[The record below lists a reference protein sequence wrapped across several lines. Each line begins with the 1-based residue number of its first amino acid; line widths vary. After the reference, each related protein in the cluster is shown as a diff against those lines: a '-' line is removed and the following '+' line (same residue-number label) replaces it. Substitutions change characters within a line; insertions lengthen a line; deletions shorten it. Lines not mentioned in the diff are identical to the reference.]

1 MYKKAMIKYK
11 GVKTL
16 EVLEGANNYNKWIA
30 DEMLRYMNGPILEI
44 GAGTGNI
51 SVHFSGKKDLYLSE
65 SDSGLVKYLKNK
77 FKNEKRVKVL
87 KLDILK
93 VNQSFKEQ
101 FASVIGVNV
110 LEHIKDDNKAIN
122 NINFLLKNRGRLL
135 LLIPAKKMAYTNLDR
150 QLGHFRRYEKK
161 ELKEKLEKN
170 GFFVEKL
177 FYFNTVG
184 LVSWIIR
191 DKFYRNS
198 VSLSQWQIFI
208 FDILV
213 PLLRKVESF
222 VKPPI
227 GISIIVVARKLNY
240 NK

>member
-1 MYKKAMIKYK
+1 MIKYK
-11 GVKTL
+11 GIKTL

-30 DEMLRYMNGPILEI
+30 DEMLRHVRGSILEI

-51 SVHFSGKKDLYLSE
+51 STHFLGKRNLYLSE
-65 SDSGLVKYLKNK
+65 SDLGLVKYLKNR

-87 KLDILK
+87 NLDILK
-93 VNQSFKEQ
+93 VNKSLKEK
-101 FASVIGVNV
+101 FGNIISVNV
-110 LEHIKDDNKAIN
+110 LEHIKDDNKAIK

-135 LLIPAKKMAYTNLDR
+135 LLLPAKKLAYTNLDR

-161 ELKEKLEKN
+161 ELKEKLEQN

-198 VSLSQWQIFI
+198 ESLSSWQILI

-213 PLLRKVESF
+213 PLLRVAESF
-222 VKPPI
+222 IKPPI
-227 GISIIVVARKLNY
+227 GISIIVVAKKLSY